1 MSMPESSTR
10 ENQEPATTIIRTPDQ
25 RLRIFVSSTLKELAE
40 EREAVRRAIADLR
53 LIPVLF
59 ELGARPHPARNLYRA
74 YLAQSHVF
82 VGIYWQQYGWVAPGE
97 EVSGLEDEYRLAKD
111 LPKLIYIKS
120 PAPDRE
126 PGLAALLQKIKSE
139 EDVSYKYFSDS
150 EELQELIANDLAVLL
165 TERFEQARLRPET
178 AAPGA
183 WKSVDGRPALP
194 RPLTTLI
201 GREAEVQGVRS
212 LLARPNVRLV
222 TLTGP
227 GGVGKTRLSL
237 EAANGLVEV
246 FEHGIYW
253 VSLAAI
259 RDSDLV
265 TYAIAQALD
274 VREWGGHPLLDSLK
288 EYLRAKRLLLLL
300 DNFEHVVLA
309 GPILAEILAAAPSLK
324 ALVTSRAPLHLR
336 GEYEFPVPPLQLP
349 ERSLPD
355 SLERLLQNA
364 AIRLFVERAEA
375 AYPAFA
381 LSRENAADV
390 VEIVRRLDGL
400 PLAIELAAA
409 RIKVIPPRGIL
420 SRFESRLKLLTG
432 GAKDLP
438 PRQQTIRSAI
448 DWSYSL
454 LEPETQT
461 LFSRLSVFV
470 DGFTFEAAEAVCNQD
485 GEFNVFEGV
494 TALLDNSLVHQEPVL
509 REQPRFG
516 MLETIGEYALE
527 KLVEAG
533 VEDLLRQQHAIFFS
547 GLAAEAGPNLYSGNS
562 EGWLDR
568 LEVDY
573 SNFRAALTWL
583 LANPRLIRTGW
594 QALINLQWLWYRR
607 GYLNEARQWFET
619 AVEQAA
625 SLGVDPLR
633 ASILENAGAIAMWQG
648 DLRTATRL
656 MDEGLQILRRCGA
669 PSNLASPLFS
679 RGVLAV
685 HQGDAPKAYSLLD
698 EALLLFQQ
706 IGQEWFQAMTLL
718 HLGNVALSQGDLATA
733 RARTDESFTLG
744 SHVGDSWIVASA
756 VNNFGEIARCRGAYD
771 EAESHYLESKEL
783 FRSVGSTPD
792 VAREN
797 HSLGYVALS
806 RGEYDRGRALFE
818 ESLDQH
824 QKLGVRR
831 GVVECL
837 VGLAV
842 VMGAQDQAE
851 EAVRLLAAARTQFAA
866 LGAGIW
872 PADNADF
879 ERSLATTR
887 SQLDDSTFTTAWD
900 SGQLLSLEQAL
911 VTARA

>member
-1 MSMPESSTR
+1 MPESSTR
-10 ENQEPATTIIRTPDQ
+10 ENQESATTIIRTPDQ
-25 RLRIFVSSTLKELAE
+25 RLRVFVSSTLKELAE
-40 EREAVRRAIADLR
+40 EREAVRRAIIALR

-59 ELGARPHPARNLYRA
+59 ELGARPHAARNLYRA

-97 EVSGLEDEYRLAKD
+97 DVSGLEDEYRLAAD
-111 LPKLIYIKS
+111 LPKLIYIKT

-126 PGLAALLQKIKSE
+126 PDLVALLQKIKNE

-150 EELQELIANDLAVLL
+150 AKLQELIANDLAVLL
-165 TERFEQARLRPET
+165 TERFEQAGHRPAT
-178 AAPGA
+178 PAPGA
-183 WKSVDGRPALP
+183 WERVNGRPALP

-201 GREAEVQGVRS
+201 GREADVQGVRS

-222 TLTGP
+222 TLSGP

-237 EAANGLVEV
+237 EAVNGLEEL

-259 RDSDLV
+259 REPELV

-274 VREWGGHPLLDSLK
+274 VRERGGYPLLDTLK
-288 EYLRAKRLLLLL
+288 EYLRTRRLLLLL
-300 DNFEHVVLA
+300 DNFEQVIAA
-309 GPILAEILAAAPSLK
+309 GPILAEILAAAPGLK
-324 ALVTSRAPLHLR
+324 ALVTSRAPLHVR
-336 GEYEFPVPPLQLP
+336 GEHEFPVPPLQLP
-349 ERSLPD
+349 ERSLPH

-364 AIRLFVERAEA
+364 AIRLFVERAQA

-409 RIKVIPPRGIL
+409 RIKMIPPRSIL
-420 SRFESRLKLLTG
+420 SRFESRLRLLTG

-438 PRQQTIRSAI
+438 PRQQTIRSTI

-454 LEPETQT
+454 LEQETQT

-470 DGFTFEAAEAVCNQD
+470 DGFTIEAAEAVCNQD
-485 GEFNVFEGV
+485 GELNVFDGV
-494 TALLDNSLVHQEPVL
+494 ATLLDNSLLQQDHP
-509 REQPRFG
+509 RGEQPRFS
-516 MLETIGEYALE
+516 MLETISEYALE
-527 KLVEAG
+527 KLIEAG
-533 VEDLLRQQHAIFFS
+533 AEDLLRQQHALFFS
-547 GLAAEAGPNLYSGNS
+547 ELAAEAGPTLYSGAS
-562 EGWLDR
+562 EAWLDR
-568 LEVDY
+568 LEVEY
-573 SNFRAALTWL
+573 SNFRAALAWL
-583 LANPRLIRTGW
+583 LADSHLMKIGW
-594 QALINLQWLWYRR
+594 QALVALQWLWYRR

-619 AVEQAA
+619 AIEQAA
-625 SLGVDPLR
+625 ALGDEPLR

-648 DLRTATRL
+648 DLTNAARL
-656 MDEGLQILRRCGA
+656 MDEGLLILRRCGQ
-669 PSNLASPLFS
+669 PFHLASPLFS

-685 HQGDAPKAYSLLD
+685 HQGDAQKAQALLD
-698 EALLLFQQ
+698 EALPLFQQ

-718 HLGNVALSQGDLATA
+718 HLGNVALRQSDVTTA
-733 RARTDESFTLG
+733 RVRTDESFTLG
-744 SHVGDSWIVASA
+744 KRVGDNWIVASA
-756 VNNFGEIARCRGAYD
+756 VNNFGEIARYQGAYG
-771 EAESHYLESKEL
+771 EAENHYLESKAL
-783 FRSVGSTPD
+783 FGSVGSTPD

-806 RGEYDRGRALFE
+806 RGQYNRACALFE

-837 VGLAV
+837 VGLAAA
-842 VMGAQDQAE
+842 MSARGQAE
-851 EAVRLLAAARTQFAA
+851 EAARLLATARTQFAA
-866 LGAGIW
+866 LGAAIW

-879 ERSLATTR
+879 ERALAAAR
-887 SQLDDSTFTTAWD
+887 SRLDDSTFTAAWE
-900 SGQLLSLEQAL
+900 SGQSLSLEQAL
-911 VTARA
+911 AAACA